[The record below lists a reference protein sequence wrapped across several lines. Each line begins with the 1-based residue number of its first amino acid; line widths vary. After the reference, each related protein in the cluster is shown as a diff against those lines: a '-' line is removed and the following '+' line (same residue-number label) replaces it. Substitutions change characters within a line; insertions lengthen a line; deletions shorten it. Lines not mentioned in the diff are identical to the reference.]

1 MTGDDSNSARPLR
14 IHALMSKPCAGVG
27 VGATCRALLHG
38 ALLDGHHPELFTSR
52 DDAHNAEPFPLHS
65 YAPGLLRALP
75 HRLTRRVT
83 VPRAHLDFARHLP
96 LADVAYLWPSVP
108 TGVFRAV
115 RDVERPLV
123 GEAINTRMAD
133 AKPILDAAF
142 ESLGVRPSHRITDA
156 RIRVEAENLALMD
169 YIFSPSP
176 ATDVSLARGLAHHR
190 ILPSSYGV
198 WVPPHL
204 PARRAKATA
213 EPVTFL
219 FVGLSCIRKGLH
231 HLLEAWKDVP
241 ENAHLRIAGMNQ
253 PELWN
258 LFADVFAQENVS
270 ATGFTPH
277 VAAEYAKADV
287 FVLPSLEEGDPLV
300 IYEAA
305 ARGLPVIASQVG
317 SGRIGAETSAI
328 HTLDTAN
335 VAALRHTVEMF
346 TRHQDLRRDWGDR
359 ARAASFH
366 YDWSKVAARRF
377 ALLAKVLAEES
388 LG

>member
-1 MTGDDSNSARPLR
+1 MTADHSDTARKLR
-14 IHALMSKPCAGVG
+14 IHALMSKPCPAMG
-27 VGATCRALLHG
+27 VGATCRALLLG
-38 ALLDGHHPELFTSR
+38 AQQTGHQPELFTSR
-52 DDAHNAEPFPLHS
+52 DDGKHAEPFPVHS

-75 HRLTRRVT
+75 HRVTRGFT
-83 VPRAHLDFARHLP
+83 VPRAHRDFIGQLT

-108 TGVFRAV
+108 TSVFQTVRAH
-115 RDVERPLV
+115 EKPAV

-142 ESLGVRPSHRITDA
+142 ESLGVLPSHSITEE
-156 RIRVEAENLALMD
+156 RIRVEEENLALMD

-176 ATDVSLARGLAHHR
+176 ATDASFARGSAPHR
-190 ILPSSYGV
+190 ILPSSYGA
-198 WVPPHL
+198 WVPATL
-204 PARRAKATA
+204 PARRKKAPG

-241 ENAHLRIAGMNQ
+241 KNATLRIAGMNQ

-258 LFADVFAQENVS
+258 LYADVFAQKNVS
-270 ATGFTPH
+270 AIGFTPH
-277 VAAEYAKADV
+277 ITAEYASADV
-287 FVLPSLEEGDPLV
+287 FILPSLEEGDPLV

-317 SGRIGAETSAI
+317 SGRIGAETGAI

-335 VAALRHTVEMF
+335 LAALRHSVEMF
-346 TRHQDLRRDWGDR
+346 TQHEDLRREWGDR

-377 ALLAKVLAEES
+377 ALLSNAIAEAS
-388 LG
+388 RG

>member
-1 MTGDDSNSARPLR
+1 MTRDDRNSARPLR
-14 IHALMSKPCAGVG
+14 IHALMSIPCAAVG
-27 VGATCRALLHG
+27 FGATCRALLRG
-38 ALLDGHHPELFTSR
+38 AQDAGHHPELFTSR
-52 DDAHNAEPFPLHS
+52 DDGKITEPFPVHD

-75 HRLTRRVT
+75 HRITRRIT
-83 VPRAHLDFARHLP
+83 VPRAHVDFVNQLP

-115 RDVERPLV
+115 RDCGRPLV

-142 ESLGVRPSHRITDA
+142 ESLSVRPSHRITDE
-156 RIRVEAENLALMD
+156 RIRIEEENLALMD

-176 ATDVSLARGLAHHR
+176 ATDISLSRASARPR

-204 PARRAKATA
+204 PERQAKAPG

-231 HLLEAWKDVP
+231 HLLEVWKDVP
-241 ENAHLRIAGMNQ
+241 KNAHLRIAGMNQ

-277 VAAEYAKADV
+277 VVAEYTKADAL
-287 FVLPSLEEGDPLV
+287 VLPSLEEGDPLV

-305 ARGLPVIASQVG
+305 ARGLPVLASQVG
-317 SGRIGAETSAI
+317 SGRIGAETGAI

-335 VAALRHTVEMF
+335 VAALRQAVETF
-346 TRHQDLRRDWGDR
+346 TRHEDLRRDWGDR

-388 LG
+388 RA

>member
-1 MTGDDSNSARPLR
+1 MTGDDSNIARPLR

-27 VGATCRALLHG
+27 VGATCRALLQG
-38 ALLDGHHPELFTSR
+38 AQLAGHHPELFTSR
-52 DDAHNAEPFPLHS
+52 DDAHIAEPFPVHS

-83 VPRAHLDFARHLP
+83 VPRAHLDFARYLS

-115 RDVERPLV
+115 RDFGRPVV

-142 ESLGVRPSHRITDA
+142 EALGVRPSHRITEE
-156 RIRVEAENLALMD
+156 RIRVEEENLTLMD

-176 ATDVSLARGLAHHR
+176 ATDASLARCPAHPR

-198 WVPPHL
+198 WVPPRL
-204 PARRAKATA
+204 PERRVKAPG

-241 ENAHLRIAGMNQ
+241 GNAHLRIAGMNQ

-270 ATGFTPH
+270 ATGFTPYI
-277 VAAEYAKADV
+277 AAEYAKADV

-317 SGRIGAETSAI
+317 SGRIGAESGAI

-335 VAALRHTVEMF
+335 VAALRHTVETF
-346 TRHQDLRRDWGDR
+346 TKHEDLRRDWGDR

-377 ALLAKVLAEES
+377 ALLAKALVEENRV
-388 LG
+388 